1 MCALLFAVGCS
12 NADCFLVFFFLR
24 AVGVG
29 ICWCCRVRRRDRL
42 VELLRAAGVL
52 VSLLLLGQLRSKCGV
67 RTRIVCINNVSIIR
81 GVFRAQQVPRCCNVL
96 AAYGFTSIGAAS
108 LLCCAACCCCCCCTA
123 AVVAAVAAAAVKLLL
138 LSLLLAAA
146 DADDGDVAEK
156 SSAAAAAAVPD
167 ICSRSS
173 PASLSPHLI
182 ISREMGLTTPPAA
195 CSRTRPAR
203 CCFVDRDSLP
213 TSTRKTKPFGVCRS
227 CLGQPYAHTRCRHVS
242 THIVASAGARPTLDE
257 LQPHQHDEFRSY
269 VSVHRARRD

>member
-108 LLCCAACCCCCCCTA
+108 LLCF
-123 AVVAAVAAAAVKLLL
+123 AVLPA
-138 LSLLLAAA
+138 
-146 DADDGDVAEK
+146 
-156 SSAAAAAAVPD
+156 AAAAAAV
-167 ICSRSS
+167 
-173 PASLSPHLI
+173 LL
-182 ISREMGLTTPPAA
+182 L
-195 CSRTRPAR
+195 
-203 CCFVDRDSLP
+203 
-213 TSTRKTKPFGVCRS
+213 
-227 CLGQPYAHTRCRHVS
+227 
-242 THIVASAGARPTLDE
+242 
-257 LQPHQHDEFRSY
+257 
-269 VSVHRARRD
+269 